1 MAEEKRKKEE
11 YKEFQRKVR
20 ESIRDEM
27 SQKRSNQLLLDE
39 STTQLKQG
47 GGDEKDE
54 SIEVKG
60 KEEVEEDAAS
70 DKPNKGGQSKVAK
83 KASKK

>member
-39 STTQLKQG
+39 STT
-47 GGDEKDE
+47 
-54 SIEVKG
+54 
-60 KEEVEEDAAS
+60 
-70 DKPNKGGQSKVAK
+70 
-83 KASKK
+83 